1 MDSNPCAVGGRFSRC
16 HLKVLAPERHRLRV
30 EAPWKVF
37 GPVRGEGTCFTPE
50 SFQDSPAFYLSNST
64 AGILSG
70 DRLEAEI
77 RIAPGASARIIVP
90 SATKVF
96 SMPGG
101 GAGQKCSFHIGT
113 GAGLFYYGNQLI
125 PYAKADYYQDYE
137 YRLEPEANL
146 AVLEYFVPGRLAGG
160 ECFAFSRIKLRS
172 RIFFDGSLV
181 LDDRLYLE
189 PLDLLGRNLTG
200 VITPETPIIGTC
212 YLAGPLAES
221 VVNNLDNSG
230 VKAGFTSPCPGL
242 LVGRAFGGNVQE
254 VEAELIKVFR
264 SGYMPES
271 LLRQ

>member
-1 MDSNPCAVGGRFSRC
+1 MDSNSCVVGGRFSC
-16 HLKVLAPERHRLRV
+16 CQLKVLAEERYRLRV

-50 SFQDSPAFYLSNST
+50 SFKDIPAFYLSNST

-77 RIAPGASARIIVP
+77 TIAPGSSARIIVP
-90 SATKVF
+90 SANKVF

-137 YRLEPEANL
+137 YCLEPGANL

-160 ECFAFSRIKLRS
+160 ECLAFSRIKLRS
-172 RIFFDGSLV
+172 RIFFDGLLV

-200 VITPETPIIGTC
+200 VITTEAPVIGTC

-221 VVNNLDNSG
+221 VVNNFNSSG
-230 VKAGFTSPCPGL
+230 SKTGFTNPCSGL
-242 LVGRAFGGNVQE
+242 LVGRALGSNVQE
-254 VEAELIKVFR
+254 VEAELIKIF
-264 SGYMPES
+264 G
-271 LLRQ
+271 

>member
-1 MDSNPCAVGGRFSRC
+1 MDSNPCAVGGRISRC
-16 HLKVLAPERHRLRV
+16 QLKMLAAARYRLRV

-50 SFQDSPAFYLSNST
+50 SFKDSPAFYLSNST

-70 DRLEAEI
+70 DHLEAEI
-77 RIAPGASARIIVP
+77 RIAPGSSARIIVP
-90 SATKVF
+90 AANKVF

-101 GAGQKCSFHIGT
+101 SAGQKCSFQIGT

-160 ECFAFSRIKLRS
+160 ESFAFSRIKLRS
-172 RIFFDGSLV
+172 RIFFGDSLV

-189 PLDLLGRNLTG
+189 PLDLLGRNSTG
-200 VITPETPIIGTC
+200 VITPEAPVIGTC
-212 YLAGPLAES
+212 YLAGSLAES
-221 VVNNLDNSG
+221 VIDNFHSSRT
-230 VKAGFTSPCPGL
+230 KTGFTNPCPGL
-242 LVGRAFGGNVQE
+242 VVGRALGSSVQE
-254 VEAELIKVFR
+254 VEAELIKIF
-264 SGYMPES
+264 E
-271 LLRQ
+271 